1 VDAQRHLTEALL
13 LALCNGGPDET
24 ARAHAASLLARPID
38 WPRLAELAA
47 LHGVVGLVRRNLL
60 ALDATPQAPGP
71 VWQAMEQ
78 AAAQTAFDGMV
89 HLRQLVGVVAAL
101 RSAGI
106 EPLLLKGYALAEL
119 IYSDPVTRPSHDLDM
134 LVRPDQV
141 VPACQALARI
151 GCTLP
156 DQATVDVQL
165 ANAYDLPVVLPPMAG
180 LATVLELHWD
190 LAPRGLFK
198 LDLDLWRA
206 RAEVF
211 DLAGQPALRFSPE
224 DMLLHLALH
233 LRKHRYVGLRW
244 LCDVAELLRRFGG
257 PAAPRPLDW
266 EYVVGSARS
275 AGLTVLLYTG
285 LVLARRLLDAP
296 VDPALLARLEP
307 AAWRRRLLQ
316 SVLSQEAL
324 LAPLERDD
332 AGWTRLAPV
341 EILLIDRPAAMA
353 RELGYRLLPPPE
365 AVLGAEA
372 LGMSRGQRLAFQARR
387 LLDRSATMVE

>member
-1 VDAQRHLTEALL
+1 MERNWTDELL
-13 LALCNGGPDET
+13 LTLCNGDPGPATQDHI
-24 ARAHAASLLARPID
+24 AGLLVQPID
-38 WPRLAELAA
+38 WPRLSHLAA
-47 LHGVVGLVRRNLL
+47 LHGVVGLVRPNLL
-60 ALDATPQAPGP
+60 ALDAAFHVPEPA
-71 VWQAMEQ
+71 WQAMEQ

-89 HLRQLVGVVAAL
+89 HQRQLAEVIAVL
-101 RSAGI
+101 RRAGI

-119 IYSDPVTRPSHDLDM
+119 VYPDPVTRPSHDMDVLVHSDEVELACRALD
-134 LVRPDQV
+134 Q
-141 VPACQALARI
+141 I

-233 LRKHRYVGLRW
+233 MRKHRYVGLRW
-244 LCDVAELLRRFGG
+244 LCDVAELLRRLAG
-257 PAAPRPLDW
+257 PAALRTLDW
-266 EYVVGSARS
+266 EYVLGSARAS
-275 AGLTVLLYTG
+275 GLTVLLYTG
-285 LVLARRLLDAP
+285 LVLAQRLLDAP
-296 VDPALLARLEP
+296 VAPDLLARLQP

-324 LAPLERDD
+324 LAPLERED
-332 AGWTRLAPV
+332 AGWTRLASV

-387 LLDRSATMVE
+387 LVDRGATMVE

>member
-1 VDAQRHLTEALL
+1 VERNWTDDLL
-13 LALCNGGPDET
+13 LALCNGDPGPKAQ
-24 ARAHAASLLARPID
+24 ARIAGLLAQPID
-38 WPRLAELAA
+38 WPRLTALAA
-47 LHGVVGLVRRNLL
+47 LHGVVGLVRRNLAAL
-60 ALDATPQAPGP
+60 AAASRLPESS
-71 VWQAMEQ
+71 WRAMEQ
-78 AAAQTAFDGMV
+78 TAAQIAFDGMV
-89 HLRQLVGVVAAL
+89 HLRQLAGVVDAL

-119 IYSDPVTRPSHDLDM
+119 VYPDPVTRPSHDLDV
-134 LVRPDQV
+134 LLRPDQV
-141 VPACQALARI
+141 LPACQALAQI

-156 DQATVDVQL
+156 DQASVDVQL
-165 ANAYDLPVVLPPMAG
+165 AYAYDLPVVLPPMAG

-190 LAPRGLFK
+190 LAPRGLFN

-211 DLAGQPALRFSPE
+211 DLAGQPARRFSPE

-233 LRKHRYVGLRW
+233 MRKHRYVGLRW
-244 LCDVAELLRRFGG
+244 LCDVAELLRRFAG

-266 EYVVGSARS
+266 EYVIGAARA

-296 VDPALLARLEP
+296 VASDLLAGLEP

-324 LAPLERDD
+324 LAPLERED

-353 RELGYRLLPPPE
+353 AELGYRLLPPPE

-372 LGMSRGQRLAFQARR
+372 LDMSRSQRLAFQARR
-387 LLDRSATMVE
+387 LLDRSATMVD